1 MHWVKSAGWNKPA
14 NSRTVAAML
23 KTAVSLLYILTS
35 GERNNTK
42 ESTVITA
49 SIQPN
54 TSDTPEI

>member
-1 MHWVKSAGWNKPA
+1 
-14 NSRTVAAML
+14 ML
-23 KTAVSLLYILTS
+23 AS

-49 SIQPN
+49 STQPD